1 MKVLE
6 KAKWIWQN
14 GENTPDEYVEFSFR
28 FAMPKNKKAVLHIA
42 ADSNYVFSINGQVAA
57 FGQYADYPDYKVY
70 DSVDISAYLQG
81 ENEVSL
87 LVWYYGIDTQT
98 YVKDKA
104 GVIFEVCSGDEILAQ
119 SNENIDC
126 RICNLYENHHN
137 KLITVQLGQ
146 SFKFYATRMADGAF
160 SKAVAIEKSKNLFPR
175 PNEKLRL
182 GERQPISVTDYGD
195 SYLIDLGQE
204 TVGFVDLDFDSED
217 EQEILIAYGEYLFN
231 NQVRRIINGAMD
243 FSIEYVAKKG
253 ENKYVNYFRRI
264 AGRYLQVYHEKPI
277 RIRYVGVRSV
287 DYPIQLKE
295 NFLKDETRR
304 KIYDVSLR
312 TLRACMHEHFE
323 DCPWREQ
330 ALYALDARNEM
341 LAAYCAFDDFVF
353 VRSNL
358 SLIAHGVRKDGLLC
372 ICYPSGLDFP
382 IPFFSL
388 AYAIQLAEYVD
399 KSGDVSILEETFG
412 AVTTVMQTF
421 LSRIDD
427 CGLIDAFSYPYWNFY
442 EWTDGSVDVEHRSRT
457 DPNEK
462 RNKYDL
468 ILNCMFLHSIAH
480 YKKLCA
486 YKGVPF
492 KFDETKMRTAIQTT
506 FYDEVKGLYRATTQG
521 KTFYT
526 ALGNSLAILCGL
538 GGEDLAENVL
548 SSDCVVPITLS
559 MSTFLYE
566 ALLKVNGE
574 KYKDF
579 ILADIDRKY
588 STMLKK
594 GATTFW
600 ETEDGAAALCD
611 TGTLCHGWSTMP
623 IYYYTLLN
631 QKEYFNGSL

>member
-14 GENTPDEYVEFSFR
+14 GKNTPDEYVEFSFG
-28 FAMPKNKKAVLHIA
+28 FSMPKNKKATLRIA
-42 ADSNYVFSINGQVAA
+42 ADSNYVFSVNGNVAA

-70 DSVDISAYLQG
+70 DDVDISAYLQE
-81 ENEVSL
+81 ENKVSL
-87 LVWYYGIDTQT
+87 LVWYYGVDTQT
-98 YVKDKA
+98 YIKDNA
-104 GVIFEVCSGDEILAQ
+104 GVIFEVCSGDEILVQ
-119 SNENIDC
+119 SDERIDC
-126 RICNLYENHHN
+126 RICNLYENHRN

-146 SFKFYATRMADGAF
+146 TFKFYGNRTADGAF
-160 SKAVAIEKSKNLFPR
+160 SKAVAVEKSKNLFPR
-175 PNEKLRL
+175 PNQKLVVGDR
-182 GERQPISVTDYGD
+182 RPISVTDYGN

-204 TVGFVDLDFDSED
+204 TVGFVDLDFFSED

-231 NQVRRIINGAMD
+231 NQVRRVINNAMD
-243 FSIEYVAKKG
+243 FSVEYVAKKG

-264 AGRYLQVYHEKPI
+264 AGRYLQVYCKKPI
-277 RIRYVGVRSV
+277 SIRYIGVRSV
-287 DYPIQLKE
+287 DYPIQVKE

-312 TLRACMHEHFE
+312 TLRSCMHEHFE

-330 ALYALDARNEM
+330 ALYTLDARNEM
-341 LAAYCAFDDFVF
+341 LAAYCAFDDFAF

-358 SLIAHGVRKDGLLC
+358 SLISHGVRKDGLLC

-388 AYAIQLAEYVD
+388 AYAVQLAEYVE
-399 KSGDVSILEETFG
+399 KSGDVSILDETFG

-427 CGLIDAFSYPYWNFY
+427 CGLIDAFPYPYWNFY
-442 EWTDGSVDVEHRSRT
+442 EWTDGSVDVEHRLRT

-468 ILNCMFLHSIAH
+468 ILNCMFLHSLAH

-486 YKGVPF
+486 YKGVSF
-492 KFDETKMRTAIQTT
+492 DFDESKIRAAIQAT
-506 FYDEVKGLYRATTQG
+506 FYDEEKGLYRATTQG
-521 KTFYT
+521 KPFYT
-526 ALGNSLAILCGL
+526 ALGNSLAILCGF
-538 GGEDLAENVL
+538 GGEKLAENVL
-548 SSDCVVPITLS
+548 SFDCIIPITLS

-566 ALLKVNGE
+566 ALLKVNGG

-579 ILADIDRKY
+579 ILADVDRKY

-611 TGTLCHGWSTMP
+611 TGTLCHGWSAMP

-631 QKEYFNGSL
+631 EKKYFDGRL